1 MASRTLVL
9 KKKRKSRARKAGHE
23 RKAEMAR
30 KGTTP
35 SMAVLFGDLKA
46 DKSAN

>member
-1 MASRTLVL
+1 MASCTLVL

-23 RKAEMAR
+23 RKAAMAR

-35 SMAVLFGDLKA
+35 SMAVLFGDVKVEKTA
-46 DKSAN
+46 E

>member
-35 SMAVLFGDLKA
+35 AMAVLFGDVKDEKA
-46 DKSAN
+46 AK